1 MLELLFLMPK
11 CIATTTSCAW
21 LLYNCHIWGLIASG
35 ASVMHYSDLL
45 KGSKLIFPD
54 KNVKENVHAQNRSV
68 RSKFRERLQL
78 ASEEREYRRLTAD
91 VTQHQNPVDVQ
102 SSLRIQFGIAA
113 NMILGVICMSV
124 LGYIGSN
131 YIVKTKKEQMVVA
144 LMCGIVTMLLEVSV
158 FILRSNKA
166 DRALNQRQKFM
177 RRQMTEVGEQHTSY
191 YHPIDTRDKS
201 GAFSDK
207 SIELQNRSS

>member
-1 MLELLFLMPK
+1 MPK
-11 CIATTTSCAW
+11 CIASTTSCAW
-21 LLYNCHIWGLIASG
+21 LLYNCHTWGLIPSG

-54 KNVKENVHAQNRSV
+54 KNAKENARAQNHSV

-91 VTQHQNPVDVQ
+91 VRQHQNPVDVQ
-102 SSLRIQFGIAA
+102 SSLRAQFGIAT
-113 NMILGVICMSV
+113 NMMLGVICMSV
-124 LGYIGSN
+124 LGYVGSK
-131 YIVKTKKEQMVVA
+131 YFVKTKKEQMVVA
-144 LMCGIVTMLLEVSV
+144 LMCGIVAMVLEVSV

-177 RRQMTEVGEQHTSY
+177 RRQMTGVGEQHTSY
-191 YHPIDTRDKS
+191 YHPIDTREKS
-201 GAFSDK
+201 GALSDK
-207 SIELQNRSS
+207 SVELQNRSS